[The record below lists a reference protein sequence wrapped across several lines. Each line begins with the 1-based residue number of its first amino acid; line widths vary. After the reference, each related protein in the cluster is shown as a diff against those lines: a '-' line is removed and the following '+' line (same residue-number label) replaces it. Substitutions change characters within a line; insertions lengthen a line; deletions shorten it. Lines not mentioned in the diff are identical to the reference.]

1 MVLLDEGLEEEAS
14 LLRMDQMQELVVE
27 REALWGIVK
36 SRVEGGHAIN
46 VCQA

>member
-14 LLRMDQMQELVVE
+14 LLRMDQMRGLVVE

-36 SRVEGGHAIN
+36 
-46 VCQA
+46 